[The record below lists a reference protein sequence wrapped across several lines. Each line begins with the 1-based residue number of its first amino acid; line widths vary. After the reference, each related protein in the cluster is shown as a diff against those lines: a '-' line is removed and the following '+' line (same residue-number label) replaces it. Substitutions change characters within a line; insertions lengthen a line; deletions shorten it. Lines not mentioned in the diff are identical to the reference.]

1 MSSYSDYA
9 DEGDP
14 VRPTEAASSA
24 VIPAA
29 PSEQFDRTKI
39 SRAKNDAVSKL
50 METSYAKAGQL
61 QLTKEESDALLAE
74 FPDTAFRPGA
84 AGKESLIYIEHADL
98 RDRLTAVLGL
108 GQWTLVTVRSW
119 EETFEH
125 TKYVNNQP
133 KLVQGIKVY
142 TETALIVRGCFVG
155 NAVGDMD
162 YYPDNLQANYGDA
175 FEGAKTAA
183 FRRCAKEFGIG
194 LQAWRKNWTEGWWS
208 RRNQGGNAPL
218 HQQYA
223 DDVRRGQQ
231 RAAEHLVQSKF
242 NVLDVAAGENPAPKP
257 APTQQPRQNTTPAP
271 QQANRQQGVKMCPA
285 GDRPVPPSVT
295 VCPKCGNAS
304 MGRSQY
310 PPKKGPDPLDN
321 TARGFFCYTKGCAF
335 KAFSNDAGCLAA
347 ERQAP
352 APQAA
357 KPEANDKEL
366 VNEMTGTLEGCMS
379 LADLESN
386 WEVVGFHVGSGA
398 ISQEGLK
405 YLTGVKDKL
414 KKQLAPASSYGN
426 EIPW

>member
-9 DEGDP
+9 GADGTDDRFDRNEDN
-14 VRPTEAASSA
+14 ASSA
-24 VIPAA
+24 VVPAA

-119 EETFEH
+119 EESFEH

-194 LQAWRKNWTEGWWS
+194 LQAWRKNWTEGWWA

-218 HQQYA
+218 PQQYA

-231 RAAEHLVQSKF
+231 RAAEKPF
-242 NVLDVAAGENPAPKP
+242 NVLDVAIGNIPVNPEQAHGRTQRP
-257 APTQQPRQNTTPAP
+257 APTQQPRQNAAPDP
-271 QQANRQQGVKMCPA
+271 QQANNGKPPA
-285 GDRPVPPSVT
+285 NLP
-295 VCPKCGNAS
+295 CPKCGEVR

-310 PPKKGPDPLDN
+310 APKGREGSTDLSI
-321 TARGFFCYTKGCAF
+321 RGFYCYGC
-335 KAFSNDAGCLAA
+335 KAKFRSDDSGCVAS

-352 APQAA
+352 KPQAA

-398 ISQEGLK
+398 ISEDGLK
-405 YLTGVKDKL
+405 YLAKIKDRVKKELTPHSVDD
-414 KKQLAPASSYGN
+414 
-426 EIPW
+426 IPF